1 MQSYPI
7 NRKLKDSVKEII
19 MISKKLE
26 LAKTF
31 SFEKYDMK
39 KILKKEQSFPE
50 NLLRFA
56 EKLIKHV
63 FKNNFKFYQDND
75 QIIFGTLSTAKKD
88 KLRLSKYLLEK
99 CFVISQEKNKSDIH
113 HFNAN
118 NFSSYDEIKLLIY
131 LSILYKIESDEEKYN
146 YYKQLSYELG
156 KASEFDIDK
165 IFKQIEK
172 ISISSDNIVYLP
184 VIKDFIL

>member
-1 MQSYPI
+1 
-7 NRKLKDSVKEII
+7 

-63 FKNNFKFYQDND
+63 FKNNFQFYQDND
-75 QIIFGTLSTAKKD
+75 QIIFGTLSTAK
-88 KLRLSKYLLEK
+88 
-99 CFVISQEKNKSDIH
+99 
-113 HFNAN
+113 
-118 NFSSYDEIKLLIY
+118 
-131 LSILYKIESDEEKYN
+131 
-146 YYKQLSYELG
+146 
-156 KASEFDIDK
+156 
-165 IFKQIEK
+165 
-172 ISISSDNIVYLP
+172 
-184 VIKDFIL
+184 